1 MPSFTDKKNQTWQV
15 NLDPVLADEIKQD
28 HGIEI
33 VNLNQDPMVKLRSD
47 PMVLVSVILVLCRE
61 EREARNLTREQF
73 LKLLPFPSDQMLTAV
88 EESIVSFFP
97 TGRAS
102 HVREVLASYASMGVK
117 TDELTTAKMQAVM
130 SDPRTM
136 AAINQKADQEIE
148 KAMQSMTS
156 SPVGT

>member
-1 MPSFTDKKNQTWQV
+1 MASFQDKKNQAWQV
-15 NLDPVLADEIKQD
+15 NLDPLIADEIRQD

-47 PMVLVSVILVLCRE
+47 PMTLVSVMLVICRE

-88 EESIVSFFP
+88 EEAIVSFFP

-102 HVREVLASYASMGVK
+102 HVREVLASYAGMGVK

-130 SDPRTM
+130 ADPRTM

-148 KAMQSMTS
+148 KAMQSITD